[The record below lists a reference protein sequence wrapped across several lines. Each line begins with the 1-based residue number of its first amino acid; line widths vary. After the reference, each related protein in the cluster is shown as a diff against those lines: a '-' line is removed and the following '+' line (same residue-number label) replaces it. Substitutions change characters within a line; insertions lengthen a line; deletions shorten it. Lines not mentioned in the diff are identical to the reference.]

1 MTDPCD
7 FQHLFTDPLDPIKVN
22 EIHGSVMGISMYI
35 FSQDGHPTLKKE
47 SLHPWN
53 STWNLRIT
61 QLKRKIIFQTS
72 IFRFHVKF
80 QRSIYGY
87 INPYSWAFTDFFA
100 RNWVWPMKN
109 LPFSRPFTAIA
120 ARLGIFQ
127 RGDCWEMGEVIYLD
141 LPFVCIKSWCLFT
154 EKNTLP
160 IWVEIFTYLEDPG
173 IPGACGSQKFP
184 GAWSIWLGTVDVGWS
199 LLLYYGSWKADNSSE
214 N

>member
-1 MTDPCD
+1 MW
-7 FQHLFTDPLDPIKVN
+7 FSAPIYRSIGSHKSQRN
-22 EIHGSVMGISMYI
+22 SWIRHGYI
-35 FSQDGHPTLKKE
+35 FSQDGHPTFKKE

-53 STWNLRIT
+53 LTWNLRLT
-61 QLKRKIIFQTS
+61 HQKRKIIFQTS

-154 EKNTLP
+154 EKKHATNLGRNFY
-160 IWVEIFTYLEDPG
+160 ISRRSRYSRGLWLSKISRSLEHMTG
-173 IPGACGSQKFP
+173 YCRCWMKLAAILRELKGR
-184 GAWSIWLGTVDVGWS
+184 
-199 LLLYYGSWKADNSSE
+199 
-214 N
+214 